1 MNKQNPLKEAIQS
14 YLDERAKT
22 DELFAV
28 AYKKKNKNIDECFAY
43 IMGEALKESS
53 PVVPGV
59 EGCGMDNDVV
69 YGMAVHYYDEDDI
82 KVNKLP
88 SNVRASAST
97 TTPVKPVKLTEEDE
111 KRAHEEAI
119 KRLTEEQYALL
130 KKKPSRSKKEV
141 TEVQQM
147 SLF

>member
-1 MNKQNPLKEAIQS
+1 MSKQNPLKEPIQS
-14 YLDERAKT
+14 YLDERAKV